1 MPSTELVKAVPMPQE
16 PLVATTPQ
24 PITSAEFFQEPK
36 LVLERAEK
44 VAKALKK
51 FLDRKDAKDQVNF
64 NGRRYPKAED
74 WQLVGAFFGHTARVR
89 STIELHDEDGQVSGY
104 VASADVINP
113 SGQIVSAAEAACM
126 RDEPNWSRKP
136 DFQLRSMA
144 QTRACAKSLRNVFA
158 FVMVLAGLA
167 PTPAEEMTE
176 DNSSTGI
183 VETPRRKSAI
193 SANGE
198 LISAGQQK
206 YLENLAKECGRSENE
221 ITKILGAHGFECA
234 AEITQKAFPAI
245 RQGIAGR

>member
-1 MPSTELVKAVPMPQE
+1 MPSTELVPTSEQA
-16 PLVATTPQ
+16 LVATTPQ

-51 FLDRKDAKDQVNF
+51 FLDRKDAKDQVSF

-74 WQLVGAFFGHTARVR
+74 WQLVGAFFGHTARIR
-89 STIELHDEDGQVSGY
+89 STTELRDEDGNVSGY
-104 VASADVINP
+104 VAAAEVVNP

-144 QTRACAKSLRNVFA
+144 QTRSCAKSLRNVFA

-176 DNSSTGI
+176 ENGNGI
-183 VETPRRKSAI
+183 VEAPRRKSVI
-193 SANGE
+193 SADGQV
-198 LISAGQQK
+198 IIPGQQK
-206 YLENLAKECGRSENE
+206 YLENLATEYGRSADEV
-221 ITKILGAHGFECA
+221 TKILGRHGFGSLSQ
-234 AEITQKAFPAI
+234 ITQKAFPAI
-245 RQGIAGR
+245 RQEIIGR